1 MAVTRNALL
10 TFKVARISVFSALA
24 VVGSFIHLPGP
35 IQTVAFDSS
44 PGFFAAL
51 FFGPFDGALVSGIGH
66 LATASIN
73 GFPLGAL
80 HFPIALGLA
89 GAGAVIGAVNRMK
102 SSGSPVVALA
112 LGVAINVS
120 LIVVALPVLGW
131 QATLAFAPYLTLA
144 ATLNA
149 FVAGLVYVGIRG
161 KLRI

>member
-1 MAVTRNALL
+1 MNVTRNASL

-35 IQTVAFDSS
+35 IQTVAFDSA

-51 FFGPFDGALVSGIGH
+51 FFGPFDGALVSGIGR

-73 GFPLGAL
+73 GFPLSVL
-80 HFPIALGLA
+80 HFPRALGLA
-89 GAGAVIGAVNRMK
+89 GAGAVIGAANRMK
-102 SSGSPVVALA
+102 PSGSPVVALA

-120 LIVVALPVLGW
+120 LIVLAIPVLGW

-144 ATLNA
+144 ASLNA
-149 FVAGLVYVGIRG
+149 IVAGLVYVGIRG

>member
-1 MAVTRNALL
+1 M
-10 TFKVARISVFSALA
+10 FSALA

-35 IQTVAFDSS
+35 IQTVAFDSA

-51 FFGPFDGALVSGIGH
+51 FFGPFDGAIVSGIGH

-73 GFPLGAL
+73 GFPLSVL

-89 GAGAVIGAVNRMK
+89 GAGAVIGAANRMK

-120 LIVVALPVLGW
+120 LIVLALPVLGW

-161 KLRI
+161 KLRF